1 MKISKFLITYTI
13 ADDDTRNSFVEL
25 LGQMDCINEPDQ
37 STYSLPAD
45 SPLSPEDMKKAVKNW
60 SRGDE
65 VNLKRSDIIC
75 LYSPDLSDD
84 ETQYIITRKDFK
96 YNLLRKTF
104 VWY

>member
-25 LGQMDCINEPDQ
+25 LGQLDCINEPDQ

-45 SPLSPEDMKKAVKNW
+45 SPLSPEDMKNAVKNW
-60 SRGDE
+60 RRGDE
-65 VNLKRSDIIC
+65 VNLKRGDIIC

-84 ETQYIITRKDFK
+84 ETQYVITRKDFK
-96 YNLLRKTF
+96 YNLLSKSF